1 MLGLDLFLVYNADMQ
16 INTKFTFKYFA
27 RHLWQFPWI
36 FSLSLLGVTIGVA
49 GNMMVPWFFK
59 GFVDLLATGEV
70 SSTIFDLAFGLLLA
84 VAAMDFVSWLGWGI
98 CGYTIPY
105 LQSRVMKNMTEECFN
120 ALHQHSF
127 RFFNNQF
134 VGALVKR
141 VNRMVG
147 AFDQITSEIFFQF
160 FPLAL
165 RVVLIVGVMTWISP
179 WMGLVVLLWV
189 LVFLGVQALLS
200 RYKLKRYDLDKAAA
214 DTRVTAQ
221 LADTVANHSTI
232 QLFARLPFE
241 RKEFKKVTADWYGK
255 QLASWFFNQHIER
268 AQALFM
274 MVLNFA
280 VLYLALRLWLNGTLT
295 VGYFILIQTYLWELY
310 HSVWDFGRTL
320 RHSYEHLADANEM
333 SEILRTPIEIVDIAG
348 ARALKVTRAV
358 VEFKDVT
365 FSYSQKKIE
374 GDGELE
380 RDVLKRLSFAVK
392 PGERVALIGPS
403 GGGKTTITKLLLRLF
418 DVQTGEISID
428 GQNISKVKQ
437 DSLRA
442 QIALVPQD
450 PILFHRSIME
460 NIRYGR
466 IDATNK
472 EVFAAA
478 KLAHCHEF
486 ISHFPAGYETFVGE
500 RGVKLSGGERQRIA
514 IARAILAN
522 TPILILDEAT
532 SSLDSESEKYIKDAL
547 KVLMKG
553 KTVFV
558 IAHRLS
564 TVVDMDRILVLE
576 KGKIIQE
583 GSHSELL
590 TQGGLYKR
598 LWDLQVG
605 GYLE

>member
-1 MLGLDLFLVYNADMQ
+1 MQ

-27 RHLWQFPWI
+27 RQLWRFPWI
-36 FSLSLLGVTIGVA
+36 LTLSFFGVVLGVA

-59 GFVDLLATGEV
+59 GFVDLLAGGVVDATVFNQG
-70 SSTIFDLAFGLLLA
+70 FQLLLGIA
-84 VAAMDFVSWLGWGI
+84 VMDFVSLFGWGA
-98 CGYTIPY
+98 CGYAISY
-105 LQSRVMKNMTEECFN
+105 LQSRVMKNIAEECFN

-141 VNRMVG
+141 VNRMVR
-147 AFDQITSEIFFQF
+147 AFEEITDEIFFQF
-160 FPLAL
+160 LPLGLRVIVIVAVMAWIDPFLGAIVFIWVVLFLAL
-165 RVVLIVGVMTWISP
+165 
-179 WMGLVVLLWV
+179 
-189 LVFLGVQALLS
+189 QAFLS

-214 DTRVTAQ
+214 DTRMTAQ
-221 LADTVANHSTI
+221 LADTVTNHSTI

-241 RKEFKKVTADWYGK
+241 RKEFKKVSDDWYGK

-268 AQALFM
+268 AQAIFM
-274 MVLNFA
+274 TILNFA
-280 VLYLALRLWLNGTLT
+280 VLYFALRLWFEGTLT

-320 RHSYEHLADANEM
+320 RHSYEHMADANEM
-333 SEILRTPIEIVDIAG
+333 SEILRTPIEIVDDAQ
-348 ARALKVTRAV
+348 ARNLKVTQAR
-358 VEFKDVT
+358 VEFKDVV
-365 FSYSQKKIE
+365 FSYSQKKLDGE
-374 GDGELE
+374 GELE
-380 RDVLKRLSFAVK
+380 RDVLKHLSFAVK
-392 PGERVALIGPS
+392 PGERIALIGPS

-418 DVQTGEISID
+418 DVQGGEISID

-466 IDATNK
+466 IDASDK

-486 ISHFPAGYETFVGE
+486 ISKFPAGYKTFVGE

>member
-1 MLGLDLFLVYNADMQ
+1 MQ
-16 INTKFTFKYFA
+16 INTKFTFRYFLRQIGTYPLLFVA
-27 RHLWQFPWI
+27 SMFGVA
-36 FSLSLLGVTIGVA
+36 LGVVG
-49 GNMMVPWFFK
+49 GMVTPWFFK
-59 GFVDLLATGEV
+59 AFVDLLASGAEAGDIFEKGFWLLVGLEIMDLISWCGWSV
-70 SSTIFDLAFGLLLA
+70 SR
-84 VAAMDFVSWLGWGI
+84 
-98 CGYTIPY
+98 YTIPY
-105 LQSRVMKNMTEECFN
+105 MQTRVMKNIADHCFYQ
-120 ALHQHSF
+120 LHQHSF

-141 VNRMVG
+141 VNRMVR
-147 AFDQITSEIFFQF
+147 AFEELTDEIYYQF

-165 RVVLIVGVMTWISP
+165 RVIVIVGVLW
-179 WMGLVVLLWV
+179 WVDWLMGLVVLLWV
-189 LVFLGVQALLS
+189 IAFLGLQALLS
-200 RYKLKRYDLDKAAA
+200 RYKLKRYDLDKASA

-221 LADTVANHSTI
+221 LADTVTNHSTI
-232 QLFARLPFE
+232 QLFAHLPFE
-241 RKEFKKVTADWYGK
+241 RKEFKKVTDHWYDK
-255 QLASWFFNQHIER
+255 QIASWIFNSHIEGG
-268 AQALFM
+268 QALFM
-274 MVLNFA
+274 SVLNFG
-280 VLYLALRLWLNGTLT
+280 VLYLALRLFREGSLT
-295 VGYFILIQTYLWELY
+295 VGTFILIQSYLWELY
-310 HSVWDFGRTL
+310 HAVWDFGRTL
-320 RHSYEHLADANEM
+320 RHAYEHLADANEM
-333 SEILRTPIEIVDIAG
+333 SEILMTPIEVVDGAG
-348 ARALKVTRAV
+348 ARNLKATRGV
-358 VEFKDVT
+358 VEFKNVT

-374 GDGELE
+374 GDGEVE
-380 RDVLKRLSFAVK
+380 REVLKHLSFAVK
-392 PGERVALIGPS
+392 PGERIALIGPS

-418 DVQTGEISID
+418 DVQHGEILID
-428 GQNISKVKQ
+428 GQNVSKVKQ

-450 PILFHRSIME
+450 PILFHRSVME

-466 IDATNK
+466 LDATDK

-500 RGVKLSGGERQRIA
+500 RGVKLSGGERQRVA

-522 TPILILDEAT
+522 TRILILDEAT

-576 KGKIIQE
+576 RGKIVEQ
-583 GSHSELL
+583 GAHADLL
-590 TQGGLYKR
+590 AGGGLYKR

-605 GYLE
+605 GYLA

>member
-1 MLGLDLFLVYNADMQ
+1 MQ
-16 INTKFTFKYFA
+16 INTKYTFRYFLKQIGA
-27 RHLWQFPWI
+27 YPWLFAASMFGI
-36 FSLSLLGVTIGVA
+36 AVGVVGGMAT
-49 GNMMVPWFFK
+49 PWFFK
-59 GFVDLLATGEV
+59 AFVDLLAGSAPASEIFEQGFWLLVAVEV
-70 SSTIFDLAFGLLLA
+70 MELI
-84 VAAMDFVSWLGWGI
+84 SWLGWSLSR
-98 CGYTIPY
+98 YTIPY
-105 LQSRVMKNMTEECFN
+105 LQTRVMKNIADHCFHQ
-120 ALHQHSF
+120 LHQHSF

-141 VNRMVG
+141 VNRMVR
-147 AFDQITSEIFFQF
+147 AFEDLTDEIYYQF

-165 RVVLIVGVMTWISP
+165 RVLVIVGVMWWIQP
-179 WMGLVVLLWV
+179 LMGIVVLLWV
-189 LVFLGVQALLS
+189 LVFLGVQAALS

-221 LADTVANHSTI
+221 LADTVTNHSTI
-232 QLFARLPFE
+232 QVFARLPFE
-241 RKEFKKVTADWYGK
+241 RKEFKKVTDHWYER
-255 QLASWFFNQHIER
+255 QIASWIFNSHIEGG
-268 AQALFM
+268 QALFM
-274 MVLNFA
+274 SVLNFA
-280 VLYLALRLWLNGTLT
+280 VLYLALRLWSDGSLT
-295 VGYFILIQTYLWELY
+295 VGYFILIQSYLWELY
-310 HSVWDFGRTL
+310 HAVWDFGRTL

-333 SEILRTPIEIVDIAG
+333 SEILMTPFEVVDRAG
-348 ARALKVTRAV
+348 ARVLKVLRGEV
-358 VEFKDVT
+358 QFENVT
-365 FSYSQKKIE
+365 FSYSQKKLE
-374 GDGELE
+374 GDGEVE
-380 RDVLKRLSFAVK
+380 RDVLKQLSFDVK

-418 DVQTGEISID
+418 DVQHGKILID
-428 GQNISKVKQ
+428 GQDVAQVKQ
-437 DSLRA
+437 ESLRG

-466 IDATNK
+466 LEASDR

-486 ISHFPAGYETFVGE
+486 ITKFPKGYETFVGE

-522 TPILILDEAT
+522 TRILILDEAT

-564 TVVDMDRILVLE
+564 TVVDMDRILVLK
-576 KGKIIQE
+576 KGKIVEE
-583 GSHSELL
+583 GSHANLL
-590 TQGGLYKR
+590 KKGGLYKR

-605 GYLE
+605 GYLA